1 MLHFWGIAEMDL
13 IACIIL
19 GVVCVRYGGRFMD
32 WFEAERGAGP
42 GRNGWV

>member
-1 MLHFWGIAEMDL
+1 MDL

-32 WFEAERGAGP
+32 WFEAERGNSGDDK
-42 GRNGWV
+42 NGWV